1 MSDPPRR
8 PPTGAKWLFSDMV
21 ARNVSF
27 EAYNCEHCEP
37 GEGVKMM
44 MGRLNY
50 FNRIIIDR
58 LTSSLSRIERHR
70 STNKEGSVKQGSS
83 EHLRLRDD

>member
-37 GEGVKMM
+37 GEGVKIDD
-44 MGRLNY
+44 GAPY

-58 LTSSLSRIERHR
+58 LTSSIFSHRDSERQDQSRRR
-70 STNKEGSVKQGSS
+70 SLVRAPATTR
-83 EHLRLRDD
+83 RLD